1 MPGIEGK
8 IRYAVVGGG
17 WISQAAFMPGV
28 GQTSNSLMTA
38 IVTGDR
44 TKGEALAK
52 DYGLTVYGYDE
63 YDAMLMSGTVDAVYI
78 ATPNFRHR
86 EFAEPALK
94 AGIHVLLEK
103 PMEVSVEDAEA
114 IEAAAKASGA
124 KLMIAYRLHCEP
136 GTIAMV
142 EAVRNG
148 EIGTPRFFT
157 SAFCQTIKATNHRAT
172 SGYWA
177 GPVPDMGAYPINAV
191 RNLFE
196 AEPIEV
202 MAVASRTE
210 RDLGCDDT
218 VSVILKFTGAR
229 QASFTLSY
237 SSGSVDQFHLVGS
250 KGAMEVSPAFGF
262 GEGTAI
268 TYRLTKD
275 GETTEHTAPVV
286 DQFGGETE
294 YFSDC
299 ILNDREPEPNGEEGV
314 LDMIVIAAIERAI
327 ETGTPQKLQPRSRQR
342 RIGRDQARTLDLATS
357 PDLVDIEVPIG

>member
-1 MPGIEGK
+1 MPSLEGK

-38 IVTGDR
+38 IVTGDKA
-44 TKGEALAK
+44 KGAQLAK
-52 DYGLTVYGYDE
+52 RYGLDVYGYDE
-63 YDAMLMSGTVDAVYI
+63 YDTMLKSGTVDAVYV

-103 PMEVSVEDAEA
+103 PMEASLGDSEA

-142 EAVRNG
+142 EAVRKG
-148 EIGTPRFFT
+148 EIGKPRFFT
-157 SAFCQTIKATNHRAT
+157 STFSQTVKASNHRAT

-177 GPVPDMGAYPINAV
+177 GPVPDMGTYPINAV

-196 AEPIEV
+196 AEPPEV
-202 MAVASRTE
+202 MAFASRTD

-218 VSVILKFTGAR
+218 VSVILKFTEGR
-229 QASFTLSY
+229 QASFTLCY
-237 SSGSVDQFHLVGS
+237 SSDGVDQFYLVGTEGS
-250 KGAMEVSPAFGF
+250 INASPAFGF
-262 GEGTAI
+262 GEGTKI
-268 TYRLTKD
+268 TYDLVKD
-275 GETTEHTAPVV
+275 GETTRHEAPEV

-294 YFSDC
+294 YFSAC
-299 ILNDREPEPNGEEGV
+299 ILSGREPEPNGDEG
-314 LDMIVIAAIERAI
+314 LFDMIVLAAIERAI
-327 ETGTPQKLQPRSRQR
+327 ETGTPQKLEPRR
-342 RIGRDQARTLDLATS
+342 RMRHIASDQKRELKLANT
-357 PDLVDIEVPIG
+357 PDLVGIELPME

>member
-1 MPGIEGK
+1 MPSLEGK

-44 TKGEALAK
+44 QKGEELAK
-52 DYGLTVYGYDE
+52 RYGLDVYGYDE
-63 YDAMLMSGTVDAVYI
+63 YEAMLASGTVDAVYV

-103 PMEVSVEDAEA
+103 PMEASVEDAEA
-114 IEAAAKASGA
+114 IAAAAKASGA

-142 EAVRNG
+142 EAVRKG
-148 EIGTPRFFT
+148 EIGKPRFFT
-157 SAFCQTIKATNHRAT
+157 STFSQMVKASNHRAT

-177 GPVPDMGAYPINAV
+177 GPVPDMGTYPINAV

-196 AEPIEV
+196 AEPIAV
-202 MAVASRTE
+202 MAFASRTD

-218 VSVILKFTGAR
+218 VSVILTFTEGR

-237 SSGSVDQFHLVGS
+237 SSESVDQFYLVGTE
-250 KGAMEVSPAFGF
+250 GTMNVSPAFGF

-268 TYRLTKD
+268 TCELTRGD
-275 GETTEHTAPVV
+275 ETTRRETAVV
-286 DQFGGETE
+286 DQFAGETE
-294 YFSDC
+294 YFSAC
-299 ILNDREPEPNGEEGV
+299 ILDGRDPEPDGEEGI
-314 LDMIVIAAIERAI
+314 LDMLVLAAIERAI
-327 ETGTPQKLQPRSRQR
+327 ETGEVQTLEPRSRQR
-342 RIGRDQARTLDLATS
+342 RIGPDQARELPLATS
-357 PDLVDIEVPIG
+357 PDLVGIELPME

>member
-1 MPGIEGK
+1 MPSLEGK

-38 IVTGDR
+38 IVTGDKE
-44 TKGEALAK
+44 KGEELAK
-52 DYGLTVYGYDE
+52 HYGLKVYGYDE
-63 YDAMLMSGTVDAVYI
+63 YDAMLASGSVDAVYI
-78 ATPNFRHR
+78 GTPNFRHR

-103 PMEVSVEDAEA
+103 PMAGSLEDAEA

-142 EAVRNG
+142 EAVRKG
-148 EIGTPRFFT
+148 EIGKPRFFT
-157 SAFCQTIKATNHRAT
+157 STFCQTVKASNHRAT

-177 GPVPDMGAYPINAV
+177 GPVTDMGTYPINAV

-196 AEPIEV
+196 AEPTSV
-202 MAVASRTE
+202 MAIASRTE

-218 VSVILKFTGAR
+218 VSVILTFTEAR

-237 SSGSVDQFHLVGS
+237 SSEGVDQFYLVGTE
-250 KGAMEVSPAFGF
+250 GVMNASPAFGF

-268 TYRLTKD
+268 TYELTKGD
-275 GETTEHTAPVV
+275 ETTKHEAPVV
-286 DQFGGETE
+286 DHFGGETE
-294 YFSDC
+294 YFSAC
-299 ILNDREPEPNGEEGV
+299 ILEDRDPEPNGEEGV
-314 LDMIVIAAIERAI
+314 LDMIVLAAIERAI
-327 ETGTPQKLQPRSRQR
+327 ETGEVQKLEPRSRQR
-342 RIGRDQARTLDLATS
+342 RIGPDQKRELKLAKS
-357 PDLVDIEVPIG
+357 PDLVAIEVPME

>member
-1 MPGIEGK
+1 MPSLEGK

-38 IVTGDR
+38 IVTGDKQ
-44 TKGEALAK
+44 KGAELARR
-52 DYGLTVYGYDE
+52 YGLDVYGYDE
-63 YDAMLMSGTVDAVYI
+63 YDAMLASGTVDAVYV

-103 PMEVSVEDAEA
+103 PMEASLEDAEA
-114 IEAAAKASGA
+114 ISKAATASGA
-124 KLMIAYRLHCEP
+124 RLMIAYRLHCEP
-136 GTIAMV
+136 GTIAMI

-148 EIGTPRFFT
+148 EIGKPRFFT
-157 SAFCQTIKATNHRAT
+157 STFSQTVKATNHRAT

-177 GPVPDMGAYPINAV
+177 GPVPDMGTYPINAV

-202 MAVASRTE
+202 MAFASRTD

-218 VSVILKFTGAR
+218 VSVIMKFTEGR

-237 SSGSVDQFHLVGS
+237 SSDGVDQFYLVGT
-250 KGAMEVSPAFGF
+250 KGAMNASPAFGF
-262 GEGTAI
+262 GDGTKI
-268 TYRLTKD
+268 TYELSQD
-275 GETTEHTAPVV
+275 GETETREAPEV

-299 ILNDREPEPNGEEGV
+299 ILSGRDPEPDGEEGV
-314 LDMIVIAAIERAI
+314 LDMIVLAAIERAI
-327 ETGTPQKLQPRSRQR
+327 ETGAPQKLEPRSRQR
-342 RIGRDQARTLDLATS
+342 HIGPDQKRELALAKS
-357 PDLVDIEVPIG
+357 PDLVGIELPME

>member
-1 MPGIEGK
+1 MPSLEGK

-44 TKGEALAK
+44 QKGEELAK
-52 DYGLTVYGYDE
+52 RYGLEVYGYDE
-63 YDAMLMSGTVDAVYI
+63 YEAMLASGKVDAAYV

-103 PMEVSVEDAEA
+103 PMEASVEDAEA
-114 IEAAAKASGA
+114 IAAAAKASGA

-142 EAVRNG
+142 EAVRKG
-148 EIGTPRFFT
+148 EIGKPRYFT
-157 SAFCQTIKATNHRAT
+157 STFSQTVKASNHRAT

-177 GPVPDMGAYPINAV
+177 GPVPDMGTYPINAV

-196 AEPIEV
+196 AEPIAV
-202 MAVASRTE
+202 MAFASKTE
-210 RDLGCDDT
+210 RDLGCEDT
-218 VSVILKFTGAR
+218 VSVMLKFTEGR

-237 SSGSVDQFHLVGS
+237 SSESVDQFHLVGTE
-250 KGAMEVSPAFGF
+250 GAMSASPAFGF

-268 TYRLTKD
+268 TYEITKG
-275 GETTEHTAPVV
+275 GETTTHEAPVV
-286 DQFGGETE
+286 DQFAGETE
-294 YFSDC
+294 YFSAC
-299 ILNDREPEPNGEEGV
+299 ILEGRDPEPDGEEGL
-314 LDMIVIAAIERAI
+314 LDMRVLAAIERAI
-327 ETGTPQKLQPRSRQR
+327 ETGEVQTLEPRSRSR
-342 RIGRDQARTLDLATS
+342 RIGPDQTRELPLATS
-357 PDLVDIEVPIG
+357 PDLVGIELPME

>member
-1 MPGIEGK
+1 MPSLEGK

-28 GQTSNSLMTA
+28 GQTANSLMTA

-44 TKGEALAK
+44 DKGAALARQ
-52 DYGLTVYGYDE
+52 YGLDVYGYDE
-63 YDAMLMSGTVDAVYI
+63 YDKMLESGTVDAVYV

-103 PMEVSVEDAEA
+103 PMEASLEDAEA
-114 IEAAAKASGA
+114 IEAAARASGA

-136 GTIAMV
+136 GTLAIV
-142 EAVRNG
+142 DAVRKG
-148 EIGTPRFFT
+148 AIGKPRFFT
-157 SAFCQTIKATNHRAT
+157 STFSQTVKASNHRAT

-177 GPVPDMGAYPINAV
+177 GPVPDMGTYPINAV

-202 MAVASRTE
+202 MAFASRTD

-218 VSVILKFTGAR
+218 VSVVLRFTEGR

-237 SSGSVDQFHLVGS
+237 SAESVDQFYLVGTD
-250 KGAMEVSPAFGF
+250 GAMNVSPAFGF
-262 GEGTAI
+262 GDGTGI
-268 TYRLTKD
+268 TYDLTRD
-275 GETTEHTAPVV
+275 GETSTHEAPVV
-286 DQFGGETE
+286 DQFAGETA

-299 ILNDREPEPNGEEGV
+299 ILEDRQPEPDGEEGL
-314 LDMIVIAAIERAI
+314 LDMIVLAAIERAI
-327 ETGTPQKLQPRSRQR
+327 ETGTTQRLEPRKRMRRPGPDQKRE
-342 RIGRDQARTLDLATS
+342 LDLAAT
-357 PDLVDIEVPIG
+357 PELVGIELPME